1 MNTRIKELRTFLGLT
16 QKEFGNKLGFKS
28 SISEIENGTA
38 PIVERTI
45 VAICSVFGVNEEW
58 LRTGKGQM
66 FITKDAK
73 LNEFFKIYSC
83 LDKPLKDFLIEC
95 AKNLLDAQNKL

>member
-16 QKEFGNKLGFKS
+16 QKEFGSKLGFKS

-45 VAICSVFGVNEEW
+45 VSICSVFNVNEEW
-58 LRTGKGQM
+58 LRTGKGAM
-66 FITKDAK
+66 FITEDTK
-73 LNEFFKIYSC
+73 LNEFFEIYSC

>member
-1 MNTRIKELRTFLGLT
+1 MNTRIKELRNFLGLT
-16 QKEFGNKLGFKS
+16 QKEFGQKLGFKS

-45 VAICSVFGVNEEW
+45 VSIVSVFNVNEKW
-58 LRTGKGQM
+58 LRTGEGEM
-66 FITKDAK
+66 FTTKDEK
-73 LNEFFKIYSC
+73 LNEFFRIYSN
-83 LDKPLKDFLIEC
+83 LEKPLKDFLIDC